1 MEMRKFIIEMH
12 TDGSMTWA
20 EYTEPMNKDD
30 RDYLCGKAFQE
41 LASKLETYPTSL
53 WTLEVK
59 AAYLNGASHMMDILR
74 KAL

>member
-1 MEMRKFIIEMH
+1 MEMRKFIIELH

-20 EYTEPMNKDD
+20 EYTELMNKED

-41 LASKLETYPTSL
+41 LAIKLETYPNSL
-53 WTLEVK
+53 WAPQVK
-59 AAYLNGASHMMDILR
+59 AAYLNGASHMIDILR